1 LPSPKVLAHAVEER
15 PSRPSGERR
24 CAPGSSAEWL
34 ALRPAGRGVLR
45 ERGGSIRASCSPG
58 QSSMSGWGRFP
69 KACPAAQAWPAGCSP
84 TDSVFCTMQACIFE
98 YYQKLTE
105 VPTFETE
112 RHAGGSPDLPFL
124 CTLTCP
130 AVQTPKG
137 GYEECVFT
145 AQGRS
150 KKAAEHA
157 ASEKALEFIRSKGL
171 LPEPVVDAAPTSAT
185 ALKEEVR
192 GRRPAMARAT
202 GCLLGPFDRRPPPV
216 VSRGRRRGC
225 GGLRAIAASGP
236 TLGRCQALAGR
247 RPAPRCAGR
256 RIPPPMTHRPGR
268 TQACRLALPPAK

>member
-1 LPSPKVLAHAVEER
+1 
-15 PSRPSGERR
+15 
-24 CAPGSSAEWL
+24 
-34 ALRPAGRGVLR
+34 
-45 ERGGSIRASCSPG
+45 
-58 QSSMSGWGRFP
+58 
-69 KACPAAQAWPAGCSP
+69 
-84 TDSVFCTMQACIFE
+84 MQACIFE
-98 YYQKLTE
+98 YYQKLTG

-112 RHAGGSPDLPFL
+112 RHAAGSPDLPFL

-192 GRRPAMARAT
+192 GRPWSESQVASWGPLIGSRHLWPAGAAPGM
-202 GCLLGPFDRRPPPV
+202 RR
-216 VSRGRRRGC
+216 
-225 GGLRAIAASGP
+225 
-236 TLGRCQALAGR
+236 LAGDR
-247 RPAPRCAGR
+247 SLRSY
-256 RIPPPMTHRPGR
+256 PG
-268 TQACRLALPPAK
+268 